1 MRCIIVLL
9 TWLASGALALGA
21 EGDPAKDFAAAM
33 QPIRANLRS
42 AASYA
47 RTGNIALAQMEVEEA
62 TAAWKQLATN
72 APSPSPAYTPAALTE
87 FLGRGGEQLGAVARA
102 LDGGDVVAAGR
113 ELLLLRRSFHDL
125 RRRSGLYDLADC
137 VFEIAPAMDRLRVAA
152 THYGEHPAPVRA
164 EDTIASASAL
174 RDRLQRCNDWARA
187 DVAET
192 SEFRR
197 LIDGA
202 IASSTE
208 ISRAAMAGDGPLV
221 HRYLIELQSYAQ
233 LIDFRF
239 G

>member
-9 TWLASGALALGA
+9 TWLISGALALGA
-21 EGDPAKDFAAAM
+21 EGDSAKDFTSAM
-33 QPIRANLRS
+33 EPIMANLRT

-47 RTGNIALAQMEVEEA
+47 RTGNIALAQMEIEEA
-62 TAAWKQLATN
+62 AATWKQLATN
-72 APSPSPAYTPAALTE
+72 SSPPRPAYTPAALTE
-87 FLGRGGEQLGAVARA
+87 FLGQGSARLGAVAHA
-102 LDGGDVVAAGR
+102 FDSGDIVAAGR
-113 ELLLLRRSFHDL
+113 ELLVLRGSFHEL
-125 RRRSGLYDLADC
+125 RRRSGLYGLADC
-137 VFEIAPAMDRLRVAA
+137 IVEIAPAMDRLRVAA
-152 THYGEHPAPVRA
+152 TQYGEHPAPAQA
-164 EDTIASASAL
+164 EDTVASASAF

-202 IASSTE
+202 IASSNE
-208 ISRAAMAGDGPLV
+208 ISHAAMAGDGPLV

-233 LIDFRF
+233 LLDFRF

>member
-9 TWLASGALALGA
+9 AWLISGVLAFGA
-21 EGDPAKDFAAAM
+21 EDDSAKDFASAIA
-33 QPIRANLRS
+33 PIMANLRT

-47 RTGNIALAQMEVEEA
+47 RTGNLALAQMETDEA
-62 TAAWKQLATN
+62 AAAWKKLATH
-72 APSPSPAYTPAALTE
+72 ASPPRPPYPPAALTQ
-87 FLGRGGEQLGAVARA
+87 FLDEGSQRLGTVAHA
-102 LDGGDVVAAGR
+102 LDGGDVAAAGR
-113 ELLLLRRSFHDL
+113 ELLQLRRSFREL
-125 RRRSGLYDLADC
+125 RRRSGLYDLSDC

-152 THYGEHPAPVRA
+152 TRYGEHPGPAQA
-164 EDTIASASAL
+164 EDTVAGASAL

-202 IASSTE
+202 IASSGE
-208 ISRAAMAGDGPLV
+208 ISHAAMAGDEPLV

-233 LIDFRF
+233 LLDFRF

>member
-1 MRCIIVLL
+1 LRCIIVLL

-21 EGDPAKDFAAAM
+21 EGDRAKDFAAAM

-47 RTGNIALAQMEVEEA
+47 RTGNIALAQIEIEEA
-62 TAAWKQLATN
+62 TATWKQLATN
-72 APSPSPAYTPAALTE
+72 APPPAYTPVALAE

-152 THYGEHPAPVRA
+152 THYGEHPAPARA
-164 EDTIASASAL
+164 EDTIAGASAF
-174 RDRLQRCNDWARA
+174 RDRLQRCNDWAQA

-208 ISRAAMAGDGPLV
+208 ISHAAMAGDGPLV

-233 LIDFRF
+233 LLDFRF